1 MTLHGCKPSYI
12 ERSYCA
18 WVETMCVSGFLPPSD
33 ISADPTVTNAAG
45 NDLLKDL
52 ADPSPGAQTF
62 YRVRAQ

>member
-1 MTLHGCKPSYI
+1 
-12 ERSYCA
+12 
-18 WVETMCVSGFLPPSD
+18 MCVSGFLPPSD